1 MKKLLLIFLPFLI
14 TSCND
19 SKHLSYWCGD
29 HHCISENE
37 KRAYFKKT
45 MTVEVKELKKKKN
58 STSQVDE
65 IIKQARIDED
75 KRINDEKD
83 LVRQAKI
90 EEKRRIKEE
99 KDLVRQ
105 AKIEEKR
112 RIKEEKDLV
121 RQTKIEEKRR
131 IKEEKD
137 LVRQTK
143 IEKKK
148 RTKEEEELIKEIK
161 IEEDEINKKISKN
174 TDKILIVNDSKI
186 EIIKFNELVEK
197 ITKRNLFRP
206 YPDINDIPN

>member
-105 AKIEEKR
+105 
-112 RIKEEKDLV
+112 
-121 RQTKIEEKRR
+121 
-131 IKEEKD
+131 
-137 LVRQTK
+137 TK

-148 RTKEEEELIKEIK
+148 ITKEEEELIKEIK